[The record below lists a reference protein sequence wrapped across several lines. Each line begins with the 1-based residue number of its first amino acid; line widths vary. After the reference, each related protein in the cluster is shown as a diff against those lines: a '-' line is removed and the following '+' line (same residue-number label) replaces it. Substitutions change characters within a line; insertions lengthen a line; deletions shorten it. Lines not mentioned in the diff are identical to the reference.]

1 MDHLSK
7 ADARLKAALSRVYMH
22 NGRAMSLQA
31 ILEGRGALVTGECDG
46 MIDYSRTKFNRLC
59 GREQEAY
66 MTALKARRHYFV
78 NDIKVPKIVHDW
90 AKSESAMMERA

>member
-1 MDHLSK
+1 MDLSK
-7 ADARLKAALSRVYMH
+7 ANDARLKAALSRTYMH

-31 ILEGRGALVTGECDG
+31 ILQGRGALVTGECDG

-66 MTALKARRHYFV
+66 MAALKARRHYFV

-90 AKSESAMMERA
+90 AQSESAMMERA